1 LKVSFPTVLIDA
13 SPAFTVLFMLL
24 YFAGTVHGPPA
35 FCAIAMLAVTKIIA
49 VQIIAASLIEF
60 FILFLL
66 IGYE

>member
-1 LKVSFPTVLIDA
+1 
-13 SPAFTVLFMLL
+13 
-24 YFAGTVHGPPA
+24 
-35 FCAIAMLAVTKIIA
+35 MLAVTKIIA